1 MGIITAGA
9 SSRTPA
15 AAASARL
22 RGAGSGG
29 VALVTG
35 ASSGIGAAVADCLA
49 ADSWQLLVSGRDVA
63 RLDQVA
69 PRTGSVLPP
78 AGAPP
83 PPGAI
88 RGRWHRN
95 GSPAWSARRRYAVA
109 KISTYPAGQGCR
121 AWSASRRL
129 PSSAAWPATRFGPT
143 GRDKPGRAAHRPP
156 L

>member
-1 MGIITAGA
+1 MGIIPAGA
-9 SSRTPA
+9 SSPAPA

-69 PRTGSVLPP
+69 ARTGSGPLPADLLSV
-78 AGAPP
+78 AGAAELAQ
-83 PPGAI
+83 GALAAA
-88 RGRWHRN
+88 RQGDLLL
-95 GSPAWSARRRYAVA
+95 ASAGGGWDGAFPD
-109 KISTYPAGQGCR
+109 IP
-121 AWSASRRL
+121 
-129 PSSAAWPATRFGPT
+129 
-143 GRDKPGRAAHRPP
+143 
-156 L
+156 